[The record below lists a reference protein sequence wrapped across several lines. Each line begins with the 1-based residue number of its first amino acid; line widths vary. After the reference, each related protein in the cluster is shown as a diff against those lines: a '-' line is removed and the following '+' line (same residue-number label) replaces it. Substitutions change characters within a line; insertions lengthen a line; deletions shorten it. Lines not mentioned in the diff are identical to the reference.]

1 MKRVI
6 VIGVA
11 VALLALGAIVVRAV
25 VSSSDARGFPARAA
39 AGERPAAP
47 AFDLETLDGTG
58 SVSSA
63 DLRGSVAVVNFWA
76 SWCDPCKDEAPLIED
91 LWRTDGEPQGVVFLG
106 IDTQDLREDARA
118 FAETYGLTY
127 PLVYDEGGAVARAWG
142 VGAFPETF
150 VLDPEGRAVA
160 WFPGVVTAEGLR
172 AAIAKAQAG
181 G

>member
-11 VALLALGAIVVRAV
+11 VAILALGAVLVRAV
-25 VSSSDARGFPARAA
+25 VNSSDARGFPAQAA
-39 AGERPAAP
+39 AGELPTAP

-91 LWRTDGEPQGVVFLG
+91 LWRTEGEPNGVVFLG
-106 IDTQDLREDARA
+106 IDTQDLREDARE
-118 FAETYGLTY
+118 FAQTYGLTY
-127 PLVYDEGGAVARAWG
+127 PLVYDEGGAVGRAWG

-150 VLDPEGRAVA
+150 VLDREGRAVA

-172 AAIAKAQAG
+172 EAIAKAEASG
-181 G
+181 

>member
-11 VALLALGAIVVRAV
+11 VAILALGAVLVRAV
-25 VSSSDARGFPARAA
+25 VSSSDARGFPAQAA
-39 AGERPAAP
+39 AGELPAAP

-91 LWRTDGEPQGVVFLG
+91 LWRTEGEPNGVVFLG
-106 IDTQDLREDARA
+106 IDTQDLREDARE
-118 FAETYGLTY
+118 FAQTYGLTY
-127 PLVYDEGGAVARAWG
+127 PLVDDEGGAVGRAWG

-150 VLDPEGRAVA
+150 VLDREGRAVA

-172 AAIAKAQAG
+172 EAIAKAEASG
-181 G
+181 

>member
-1 MKRVI
+1 VKRVI

-11 VALLALGAIVVRAV
+11 VAILALGAVLVRAV
-25 VSSSDARGFPARAA
+25 VNSSDARGFPAQAA
-39 AGERPAAP
+39 AGELPTAP

-91 LWRTDGEPQGVVFLG
+91 LWRTEGEPNGVVFLG
-106 IDTQDLREDARA
+106 IDTQDLREDARE
-118 FAETYGLTY
+118 FAQTYGLTY
-127 PLVYDEGGAVARAWG
+127 PLVYDEGGAVGRAWG

-150 VLDPEGRAVA
+150 VLDREGRAVA

-172 AAIAKAQAG
+172 EAIAKAEASG
-181 G
+181 

>member
-1 MKRVI
+1 VKRVI
-6 VIGVA
+6 VIAVA
-11 VALLALGAIVVRAV
+11 VVLLALGAILVRAV
-25 VSSSDARGFPARAA
+25 VNSSGARGFPAQAA
-39 AGERPAAP
+39 AGELPVAP

-58 SVSSA
+58 RVTSE

-91 LWRTDGEPQGVVFLG
+91 LWRTEGEPNGVVFLG
-106 IDTQDLREDARA
+106 IDTQDLREDARE

-127 PLVYDEGGAVARAWG
+127 PLVYDEGGAVARQWG

-150 VLDPEGRAVA
+150 VLDREGRAVA

-172 AAIAKAQAG
+172 EAIAKAEARG
-181 G
+181 

>member
-11 VALLALGAIVVRAV
+11 VAILALGAVLVRAV
-25 VSSSDARGFPARAA
+25 VNSSDARGFPAQAA
-39 AGERPAAP
+39 AGELPAAP

-91 LWRTDGEPQGVVFLG
+91 LWRTEGEPNGVVFLG
-106 IDTQDLREDARA
+106 IDTQDLREDARE
-118 FAETYGLTY
+118 FAQTYGLTY
-127 PLVYDEGGAVARAWG
+127 PLVYDEGGAVGRAWG

-150 VLDPEGRAVA
+150 VLDREGRAVA

-172 AAIAKAQAG
+172 EAIAKAEASG
-181 G
+181 

>member
-1 MKRVI
+1 VKRVI

-25 VSSSDARGFPARAA
+25 VSSSDACGFPARAA

-47 AFDLETLDGTG
+47 VFDLETLDGTG

-63 DLRGSVAVVNFWA
+63 DLRGSVAVVTFWA

-160 WFPGVVTAEGLR
+160 
-172 AAIAKAQAG
+172 
-181 G
+181 